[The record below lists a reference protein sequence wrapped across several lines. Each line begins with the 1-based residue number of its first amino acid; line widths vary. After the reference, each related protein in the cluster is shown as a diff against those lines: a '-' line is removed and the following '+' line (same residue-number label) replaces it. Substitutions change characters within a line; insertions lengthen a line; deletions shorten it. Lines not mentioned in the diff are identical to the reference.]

1 MLTIEAKAIG
11 QRKPLLSDWSVP
23 APPEVGTEGGAT
35 TLRKLLDRIVR
46 TEVDAFHKRQEDRRL
61 FRVLTAKQVAEGAA
75 KGKIVTGLH
84 EEAKPTQV
92 NPDEAVAVAVQAF
105 EDGMFLVVIDEEER
119 KELDAELFL
128 KPDSRVTFIRL
139 SMLAG
144 G

>member
-1 MLTIEAKAIG
+1 MLTVEAKAIG

-23 APPEVGTEGGAT
+23 TPPEVGPDGGQV
-35 TLRKLLDRIVR
+35 TLRKVIDRIVR
-46 TEVDAFHKRQEDRRL
+46 AEVDAFHNRQKERQL
-61 FRVLTAKQVAEGAA
+61 FRALTAKQIADSAA
-75 KGKIVTGLH
+75 KGKVATGLH

-92 NPDEAVAVAVQAF
+92 NPDEAVGVALQAF
-105 EDGMFLVVIDEEER
+105 EDGMYLVIIDEQEQ
-119 KELDAELFL
+119 KELDRELFL

>member
-1 MLTIEAKAIG
+1 
-11 QRKPLLSDWSVP
+11 
-23 APPEVGTEGGAT
+23 
-35 TLRKLLDRIVR
+35 DRIVR
-46 TEVDAFHKRQEDRRL
+46 AEVDAFHKRQEDRRL
-61 FRVLTAKQVAEGAA
+61 FRVLTAKQIIDGAA
-75 KGKIVTGLH
+75 KGKVVTGLH

-105 EDGMFLVVIDEEER
+105 EGGVVFVVIEEVER

-128 KPDSRVTFIRL
+128 KPTSRVTFIRL

>member
-23 APPEVGTEGGAT
+23 APEGAT

-46 TEVDAFHKRQEDRRL
+46 AEVDAFHKRQDDRRL
-61 FRVLTAKQVAEGAA
+61 FRALTAKQVAGGAA

-119 KELDAELFL
+119 KELDADLLL

>member
-23 APPEVGTEGGAT
+23 APEGAT
-35 TLRKLLDRIVR
+35 TLRQLLDRIVR
-46 TEVDAFHKRQEDRRL
+46 AEVDAFHNRQDDRRL
-61 FRVLTAKQVAEGAA
+61 FRVLTAKQVADGAA

-84 EEAKPTQV
+84 EEATPTQV
-92 NPDEAVAVAVQAF
+92 NPDEAVVIAVQAF
-105 EDGMFLVVIDEEER
+105 EDGMFLVVIDEVEQ
-119 KELDAELFL
+119 KELDRELLL